1 MVAYHAIRRSEI
13 KLHDKVLVVGSGI
26 IGQML
31 GELSKK
37 AGASYVAM
45 SEVNDVKIQKA
56 KEIGIFDEYF
66 DGTDSQRAS
75 SFKKLQT
82 ADLILY
88 LRQWERQMIRW

>member
-1 MVAYHAIRRSEI
+1 
-13 KLHDKVLVVGSGI
+13 
-26 IGQML
+26 ML
-31 GELSKK
+31 KFKK
-37 AGASYVAM
+37 
-45 SEVNDVKIQKA
+45 Q

-88 LRQWERQMIRW
+88 LRQWGAADDPMVKTVVGMN